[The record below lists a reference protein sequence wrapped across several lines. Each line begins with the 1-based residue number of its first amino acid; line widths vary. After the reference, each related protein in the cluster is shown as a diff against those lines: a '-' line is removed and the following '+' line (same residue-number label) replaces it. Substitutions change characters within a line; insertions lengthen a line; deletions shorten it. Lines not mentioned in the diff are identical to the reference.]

1 MESAAVSN
9 KPTHKLVRRK
19 ACLQNFSMLE
29 GLEKFQET
37 WSTMVV
43 AATLVT

>member
-19 ACLQNFSMLE
+19 ACLQNFSILE
-29 GLEKFQET
+29 GLENFKRLGAL
-37 WSTMVV
+37 WW
-43 AATLVT
+43 LLPHL